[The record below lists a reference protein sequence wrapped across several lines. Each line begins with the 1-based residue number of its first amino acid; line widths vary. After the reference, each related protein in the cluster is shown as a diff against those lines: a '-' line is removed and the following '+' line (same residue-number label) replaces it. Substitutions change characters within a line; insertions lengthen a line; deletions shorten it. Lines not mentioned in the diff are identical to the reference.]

1 MASGAKIT
9 IYGAIAGNLAVAVTK
24 FIAAALT
31 GSSAMLSEGIHS
43 TVDTGNGLL
52 LLLGQHQSQR
62 PADTAHPFGY
72 GQELYF
78 WALIVA
84 VMIFGVG
91 GGVSFY
97 EGVQHALDPQE
108 MHDPTVNYIVLGLA
122 AVFEGVSFVIA
133 LREFW
138 RAKPPRT
145 GVLETIRTSKDPS
158 IYIVL
163 LEDAAALAGLLVAFL
178 GIFFGHRHGMPV
190 LDGVASMIIGLI
202 LGGVAT
208 LLIYETR
215 GLLIGEAA
223 DPNLIASIQQI
234 AAEDDAVDHIRKP
247 MTLHL
252 GPDTILLALDVEFR
266 DGLTSDDVERS
277 VERLEKTIR
286 AEHPDIKHIFLE
298 ASAIQ
303 SNGKKH

>member
-91 GGVSFY
+91 GGVSF
-97 EGVQHALDPQE
+97 
-108 MHDPTVNYIVLGLA
+108 
-122 AVFEGVSFVIA
+122 
-133 LREFW
+133 
-138 RAKPPRT
+138 
-145 GVLETIRTSKDPS
+145 
-158 IYIVL
+158 
-163 LEDAAALAGLLVAFL
+163 
-178 GIFFGHRHGMPV
+178 
-190 LDGVASMIIGLI
+190 
-202 LGGVAT
+202 
-208 LLIYETR
+208 
-215 GLLIGEAA
+215 
-223 DPNLIASIQQI
+223 
-234 AAEDDAVDHIRKP
+234 
-247 MTLHL
+247 
-252 GPDTILLALDVEFR
+252 
-266 DGLTSDDVERS
+266 
-277 VERLEKTIR
+277 
-286 AEHPDIKHIFLE
+286 
-298 ASAIQ
+298 
-303 SNGKKH
+303 